1 MSGGGGSAH
10 GGSGGHDR
18 MRRNRQDGRRRW
30 AIAGIVVLLVIVCA
44 TVVWARHR
52 GNADAEVGPYQLPA
66 QSDRRYTLKN
76 MTDMIADCNDPDN
89 ADGTKAQFQIVPE
102 GAAGENEHPPRD
114 IYLTVP
120 ANEARYPLQS
130 EGFQCMAEELGMPDE
145 TQRALVGQSQPST
158 EEAAMPMSW
167 NELGFRAWQSD
178 DGTFRLHVIWYDP
191 AALEE

>member
-1 MSGGGGSAH
+1 
-10 GGSGGHDR
+10 

-44 TVVWARHR
+44 TVVWAWHR

-89 ADGTKAQFQIVPE
+89 ADGTKAQFQIEPE
-102 GAAGENEHPPRD
+102 GAANAASAANGQAHPPRD

-120 ANEARYPLQS
+120 ANEARHPLQS
-130 EGFQCMAEELGMPDE
+130 EGFQCMAEELSMPE
-145 TQRALVGQSQPST
+145 EMQRALVGQSQPST
-158 EEAAMPMSW
+158 EAAAMPMSW
-167 NELGFRAWQSD
+167 NELGFRAWQSN
-178 DGTFRLHVIWYDP
+178 DGTFRLHIIWYDP